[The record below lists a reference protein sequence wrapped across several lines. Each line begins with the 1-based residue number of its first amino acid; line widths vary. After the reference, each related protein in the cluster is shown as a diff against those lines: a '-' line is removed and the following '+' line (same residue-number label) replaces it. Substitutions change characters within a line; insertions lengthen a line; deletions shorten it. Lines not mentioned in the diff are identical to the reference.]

1 MKRDELKELLTEARH
16 AIRSC
21 DHQQLYQIIAKV
33 TNGVFDF
40 PRSVDVFIERNHTE
54 PDKVVVLPF
63 GNKNYYYLIALIF
76 SIQLLSS

>member
-63 GNKNYYYLIALIF
+63 GNKK
-76 SIQLLSS
+76 